1 MSLGPEQV
9 EVSSKPQCPHLHS
22 GQHTSLTQR
31 DTGKQTG
38 AAVRCVAGSL
48 AYCRWR
54 NVRVFLFLSLS
65 QTGEGPGRSTGRA
78 EILWGSSRGT
88 MCTPVTHL
96 LRRAQVPHPALVW
109 PNHDQNS
116 AFWAGPQGG
125 VGGVLGGPERWE
137 GALGGASQR
146 LGPSGLQAAGGT
158 QGMSGATGL

>member
-1 MSLGPEQV
+1 MSGFFFSSLFLKLEKVPGEAQV
-9 EVSSKPQCPHLHS
+9 
-22 GQHTSLTQR
+22 GQRSC
-31 DTGKQTG
+31 G
-38 AAVRCVAGSL
+38 AAAVER
-48 AYCRWR
+48 
-54 NVRVFLFLSLS
+54 
-65 QTGEGPGRSTGRA
+65 
-78 EILWGSSRGT
+78 
-88 MCTPVTHL
+88 CTPVTHL